1 MSGLPEERLRVG
13 LIIGLAAPGQCGH
26 SAACVNLDRGCG
38 DAHGWVSAS
47 RRSGSPDRTASAAIS
62 PPAPALGRAQS
73 GSSGDA
79 DGGARNGRTLGG

>member
-13 LIIGLAAPGQCGH
+13 LIIGLPAPGQCGH
-26 SAACVNLDRGCG
+26 SAACVNLDRACG
-38 DAHGWVSAS
+38 DAHGWVVSFSQVWLA
-47 RRSGSPDRTASAAIS
+47 RPDRLGRDQC
-62 PPAPALGRAQS
+62 PAPALGRAQS